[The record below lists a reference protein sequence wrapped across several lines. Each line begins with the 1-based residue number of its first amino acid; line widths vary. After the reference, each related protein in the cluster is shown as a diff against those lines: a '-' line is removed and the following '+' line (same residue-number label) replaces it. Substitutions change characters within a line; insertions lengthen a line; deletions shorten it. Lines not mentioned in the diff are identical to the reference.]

1 MPLMSEWVLQT
12 ANHYPE
18 DIALTQ
24 NHRHLSYAQLETQI
38 QNAQKKCMA
47 LGLKSGDKVAL
58 ILPNVVE
65 CVVLF
70 YALNALG
77 ITVVMLHPLSSATL
91 LKQRCELTQCTC
103 VFILDVLE
111 KRTRNALTGFQ
122 TVTISAAKS
131 TGGLAGW
138 AISLSVALSRSNS
151 LKWDAI
157 KASDSVST
165 VLPQQDAVILFSSG
179 TSGYQKAIALSD
191 DAMNALVNQMESV
204 IVPQRG
210 VDSMFCVLPFFH
222 GFGLGIAMHTVLAL
236 GGRCIL
242 VPRLSKNTLIKTLL
256 KEKPTYLA
264 AVPYLLKVLLQDPRF
279 VQADLSFIKQVFVG
293 GESVSLSLIHEFNA
307 VLMRQGSRAKIQVG
321 YGTTETV
328 TAVTLMDRGD
338 SGEAGVGKPFMGNS
352 ILIIKEDGNKAEP
365 NEPGEILISG
375 PTLMNGYYRDDALT
389 KRAIITIENKRY
401 YKTKDIGHLDEKGIL
416 HFRHRSDELIKVKGY
431 IVSPTVIT
439 QRLLSVSGID
449 EAKVIVNEEE
459 QLVAVLSV
467 SDHTQF
473 KRLQKET
480 TQILQDLD
488 GWCIPKHYV
497 IVKSMP
503 VNEMRKVDLA
513 GLSEAV
519 KNRTLEFL
527 SEWSL

>member
-1 MPLMSEWVLQT
+1 
-12 ANHYPE
+12 
-18 DIALTQ
+18 
-24 NHRHLSYAQLETQI
+24 
-38 QNAQKKCMA
+38 
-47 LGLKSGDKVAL
+47 
-58 ILPNVVE
+58 
-65 CVVLF
+65 
-70 YALNALG
+70 
-77 ITVVMLHPLSSATL
+77 MLHPLSSVKL
-91 LKQRCELTQCTC
+91 LKQRCELTHCTG
-103 VFILDVLE
+103 VFVLDILE
-111 KRTRNALTGFQ
+111 KRTREALADFQ
-122 TVTISAAKS
+122 VITLSAAKVT
-131 TGGLAGW
+131 TGVVGW
-138 AISLSVALSRSNS
+138 TIRLKVILSKSNR
-151 LKWDAI
+151 LKWDRI
-157 KASDSVST
+157 KPSDAVSSA
-165 VLPQQDAVILFSSG
+165 LPQRDSVILFSSG
-179 TSGYQKAIALSD
+179 TSGTQKAIALSD
-191 DAMNALVNQMESV
+191 ESMNALVHQMESV

-293 GESVSLSLIHEFNA
+293 GESVALSLVQEFNA
-307 VLMRQGSRAKIQVG
+307 VLMRQGSKAKIQVG

-328 TAVTLMDRGD
+328 TAVTLMDSED
-338 SGEAGVGKPFMGNS
+338 SGEAGVGKPFKGNT
-352 ILIIKEDGNKAEP
+352 ILIMKEDGNRAEL
-365 NEPGEILISG
+365 NQPGEILING
-375 PTLMNGYYRDDALT
+375 PTLMNGYYQDEALT
-389 KRAIITIENKRY
+389 NQVMTTIENKRY

-416 HFRHRSDELIKVKGY
+416 HFRHRNDELIKVKGY
-431 IVSPTVIT
+431 IVSPSLIT
-439 QRLLSVSGID
+439 QRLLLVSGID
-449 EAKVIVNEEE
+449 EAKIIVNEEE

-467 SDHTQF
+467 SDRSQV

-503 VNEMRKVDLA
+503 VNEMRKIDLA
-513 GLSEAV
+513 GLSDAV